1 MKTTL
6 TAMLVDMA
14 KGINP
19 KTQNLL
25 DKATGTKLTA
35 DGEGVVHTTTA
46 IMSKRRI
53 DDVVVLTN
61 KVGDYKRPQ
70 LNGFALMDFSH
81 RVAASTDKAKA
92 GQYLLSTD
100 ANLEYDEDKL
110 LAPSVYMEHLNLFL
124 SKCGFKETCDTQVT
138 KAIRTWA
145 EVTYVLN
152 KEAHIE
158 KVVNEETGEDEFI
171 TTFEDELMLVEGAN
185 PTEQGLLEAQLLK
198 LRPEFSVELFADY
211 NGKLYQNEEI
221 ILWAKS
227 SVKQNSSGQNGSEQ

>member
-1 MKTTL
+1 MKATL

-100 ANLEYDEDKL
+100 ANLEYDEEKL

>member
-1 MKTTL
+1 
-6 TAMLVDMA
+6 MLVDMA